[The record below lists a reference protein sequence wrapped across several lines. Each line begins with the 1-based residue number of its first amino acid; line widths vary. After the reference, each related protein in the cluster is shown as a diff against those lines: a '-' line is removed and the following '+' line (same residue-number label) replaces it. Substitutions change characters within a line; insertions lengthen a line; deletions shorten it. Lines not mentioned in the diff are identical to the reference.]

1 MQKNKNQAYNLLLFI
16 KVGDYMLEL
25 FMKLFEEIMLL
36 AGYVS
41 SGATFPKALSP
52 KEEKECL
59 LRYEKGDIDA
69 KNTLIEHNLRL
80 VAHITKKY
88 SNESN
93 ADDLISVGIVGLIK
107 GINTFKA
114 DKNKKLAAY
123 ISRCID
129 NEVLMYLRGAKKF
142 NSEVSLDESV
152 GCDKEGNNLTFA
164 DILPADGVDVI
175 DKLTTKMDT
184 SRLYDAIENSLN
196 RMEKEIILS
205 RYGVFGRKKLTQ
217 REIAQNLDIS
227 RSYVSRIEKKA
238 LKKLLDEMKNE

>member
-1 MQKNKNQAYNLLLFI
+1 
-16 KVGDYMLEL
+16 MLEL
-25 FMKLFEEIMLL
+25 FIKLFEEIMFL
-36 AGYVS
+36 AGYVG
-41 SGATFPKALSP
+41 SGAAFPKALTP

-59 LRYEKGDIDA
+59 LRYEQGDVDA

-107 GINTFKA
+107 GINTFKPE
-114 DKNKKLAAY
+114 KNKKLAAY

-142 NSEVSLDESV
+142 NNEVSLDESV

-164 DILPADGVDVI
+164 DILPAEGIDVI
-175 DKLTTKMDT
+175 EKLTTRMDT
-184 SRLYDAIENSLN
+184 SRLYDAIENCLN
-196 RMEKEIILS
+196 RMEKEIILC

-217 REIAQNLDIS
+217 REIAQKLDIS

-238 LKKLLDEMKNE
+238 LRKLLDEMKNE